1 MQKRRSDTTCEK
13 RYKTDQGCIV
23 NRTKRYDFFRDWND
37 QVPDTNPKQPCI
49 ESPFF
54 SEKA

>member
-13 RYKTDQGCIV
+13 HYKTDQGCIV
-23 NRTKRYDFFRDWND
+23 NRTKRYEFFRDWND

-49 ESPFF
+49 ESPVF

>member
-13 RYKTDQGCIV
+13 HYKTDQGCIV

-37 QVPDTNPKQPCI
+37 QVPDTNPKQPCT
-49 ESPFF
+49 ESPVF